1 MLQGKIIL
9 TISDEPDL
17 KELSVMLEHIIEEMK
32 EDGIKIKDI
41 AIVAEGGEIMDKVT
55 EVTKQ
60 GWPRAI
66 HVQSLMGHESLVV
79 IWVTSGNYLNR
90 QVSLNSLVLFKYR

>member
-1 MLQGKIIL
+1 M

-17 KELSVMLEHIIEEMK
+17 KEISVTLEHIIEEMK
-32 EDGIKIKDI
+32 EDGIKMNDI
-41 AIVAEGGEIMDKVT
+41 AIVAEGGDIKDKVT
-55 EVTKQ
+55 KVTKQ

-79 IWVTSGNYLNR
+79 IWVISGNYLNR
-90 QVSLNSLVLFKYR
+90 QVSLNS